1 MKKCFPFDKA
11 LLGKYILSLQAGKH
25 IKNQYMSTAELKID
39 LISRIASTEE
49 PRIIEELN
57 KLLDFELD
65 NDAYK
70 LNPEQ
75 QTRVSEAK
83 AEYLAGNVLSEQQAD
98 EAIEQWLSEK

>member
-1 MKKCFPFDKA
+1 
-11 LLGKYILSLQAGKH
+11 
-25 IKNQYMSTAELKID
+25 MSTAELKID

-83 AEYLAGNVLSEQQAD
+83 AEYLEGNVLSEQQAD
-98 EAIEQWLSEK
+98 EAIDQWLEEK